1 MQHGGFETGRL
12 DVDPDTGTTVTHHR
26 AFDTLGLML
35 ANGTITPEMHDAGV
49 LFRGQF
55 RAAALDTLRAMPLIR
70 MPGGSGDTI
79 TEQNH
84 AARRKVALAMAALGG
99 STSIAG
105 ACVWHVVGCECSIH
119 EWSQRQGWGGRP
131 VGVSQGQGVLQAA
144 LGMLAGHYG
153 LCRTGRA
160 A

>member
-1 MQHGGFETGRL
+1 MAAKRKRTPTTPREDLSKPSPWRMQHGGFETGRL

-55 RAAALDTLRAMPLIR
+55 RAAALDTLRAMPLVR

-84 AARRKVALAMAALGG
+84 AARRKVALAMAALAITDIADAWLRQAISNEAVRRWGPRKGG
-99 STSIAG
+99 PT
-105 ACVWHVVGCECSIH
+105 H
-119 EWSQRQGWGGRP
+119 GR
-131 VGVSQGQGVLQAA
+131 
-144 LGMLAGHYG
+144 
-153 LCRTGRA
+153 
-160 A
+160 